1 MDGYLFSSLMVKV
14 CQYVSVIFKRRS
26 LDFFFHLGFAIIPR
40 IIFICKPFFL
50 DNAVL
55 MAGVGDAFLHVSI
68 KLDILTKECVCGMSP
83 KVCL

>member
-1 MDGYLFSSLMVKV
+1 MFLWYL
-14 CQYVSVIFKRRS
+14 KRRS
-26 LDFFFHLGFAIIPR
+26 LDFFFHLIFFFHLGFAIIPR